1 MTIQYVMTHDEWLAH
16 VVSLIPDACAKDE
29 TKENIA
35 FDLAMEFGI
44 LSGLVPS
51 GWYPDEAVGHLVD
64 REEEKGNLDE
74 SDLVEFDVKVDAY
87 HDQMKA
93 KYEQKQ
99 AEATIKQG
107 NV

>member
-1 MTIQYVMTHDEWLAH
+1 MTTQYIMTHDEWLAH
-16 VVSLIPDACAKDE
+16 VVSLIPDACAKEE

-64 REEEKGNLDE
+64 REEEKGNLDD
-74 SDLVEFDVKVDAY
+74 SDLVEFDAKVDAY
-87 HDQMKA
+87 HDKMKA
-93 KYEQKQ
+93 KHEQKQ
-99 AEATIKQG
+99 AESDVNQG